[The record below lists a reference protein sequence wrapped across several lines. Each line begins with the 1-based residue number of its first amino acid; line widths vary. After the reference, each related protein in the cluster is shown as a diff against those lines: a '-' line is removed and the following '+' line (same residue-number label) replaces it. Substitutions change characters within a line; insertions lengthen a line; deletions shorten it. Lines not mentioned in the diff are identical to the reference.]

1 MASLISMFEMRLVFY
16 KTNLYSENKGIIAA
30 IICLYLTVIIRNMK
44 LQNICKKRDIIIKS
58 KNFCINYCFNQI

>member
-16 KTNLYSENKGIIAA
+16 KTNLYCENKGIIAA